1 MTRRILTALRALLA
15 LMLCIETAAFA
26 GEPEGHSKIPEAWE
40 DQNRVFY
47 EIFTGSFSDSDGDG
61 IGDLQ
66 GIIRRMD
73 YLNDGNT
80 QSGDSL
86 GIGGIW
92 LTPVFSSPSYHK
104 YDVTD
109 YGTVDPT
116 FGTEADLQELIR
128 ACHERDVKLI
138 LDLPLNHTG
147 REHAWF
153 QDFLNAHRE
162 GDTGSRW
169 YDFYSWMKPED
180 AIPSGRRFIPLED
193 LLVEANF
200 SDDMPE
206 LNFDNPD
213 VREEVLRIGKHYL
226 EMGVDGFR
234 FDAAKYLYLG
244 EPEKNIAFWKWYMDG
259 LREIRPDVY
268 AVAEVWDGDSTV
280 NPYAAS
286 VNCFRFSTSQAEG
299 LIAKTAKGGN
309 VNRLT
314 QNTEEYWQALHEI
327 NPDAIHIPFLSN
339 HDMDRAAGYLPN
351 KGGKMAMAANLY
363 LLTPGSPF
371 IYYGEEIGLRGSR
384 GSAMTDANRRLHM
397 PWGDDDPVSDP
408 EGSDYASQTTE
419 TVQSQLEKPESLFRH
434 YQRVLRVRKENPEIA
449 AGTYTALHFEDTK
462 LGGFLCTWQGKTAG
476 VFHNPTGSPL
486 TVDLSSVTDIRLQTI
501 AAVLGTADEGFAE
514 LSGTELTLGGMTSAV
529 LRAEEGD

>member
-1 MTRRILTALRALLA
+1 MEDI
-15 LMLCIETAAFA
+15 A
-26 GEPEGHSKIPEAWE
+26 GRGE
-40 DQNRVFY
+40 
-47 EIFTGSFSDSDGDG
+47 FSD
-61 IGDLQ
+61 
-66 GIIRRMD
+66 
-73 YLNDGNT
+73 
-80 QSGDSL
+80 
-86 GIGGIW
+86 
-92 LTPVFSSPSYHK
+92 
-104 YDVTD
+104 
-109 YGTVDPT
+109 
-116 FGTEADLQELIR
+116 E
-128 ACHERDVKLI
+128 
-138 LDLPLNHTG
+138 
-147 REHAWF
+147 
-153 QDFLNAHRE
+153 
-162 GDTGSRW
+162 
-169 YDFYSWMKPED
+169 
-180 AIPSGRRFIPLED
+180 
-193 LLVEANF
+193 
-200 SDDMPE
+200 MPE
-206 LNFDNPD
+206 LNFDHPA
-213 VREEVLRIGKHYL
+213 VREEVLRIGKFYL

-268 AVAEVWDGDSTV
+268 AVAEVWDGDSTAT
-280 NPYAAS
+280 PYASS

-309 VNRLT
+309 VNQLT
-314 QNTEEYWQALHEI
+314 QNTEEYWHTLREI

-371 IYYGEEIGLRGSR
+371 LYYGEEIGLRGSR

-408 EGSDYASQTTE
+408 EGSDYSSQTGE
-419 TVQSQLEKPESLFRH
+419 TVRSQLEKPGSLLRH

-449 AGTYTALHFEDTK
+449 SGTYTALRFEDTK
-462 LGGFLCTWQGKTAG
+462 MGGFLCTWQGKTVG

-486 TVDLSSVTDIRLQTI
+486 TVDLKGATEIRLNTV

-514 LSGTELTLGGMTSAV
+514 LSGTELTLGSMTSAV

>member
-1 MTRRILTALRALLA
+1 MVKRILTALIAILA
-15 LMLCIETAAFA
+15 LTLCAETPGLA
-26 GEPEGHSKIPEAWE
+26 GDTEAHGMTPDIWA

-47 EIFTGSFSDSDGDG
+47 EIFVSSFSDSDGDG
-61 IGDLQ
+61 VGDLR
-66 GIIRRMD
+66 GILRRMD
-73 YLNDGNT
+73 YLNDGRLP
-80 QSGDSL
+80 SGDSL

-92 LTPVFSSPSYHK
+92 LTPIFSSPSYHK

-109 YGTVDPT
+109 YETVDLA
-116 FGTEADLQELIR
+116 FGTEADLRELIR
-128 ACHERDVKLI
+128 ACRERDVKLI

-147 REHAWF
+147 RDHAWF
-153 QDFLNAHRE
+153 QSFLDAHRQ

-169 YDFYSWMKPED
+169 YDFYSWIGPD
-180 AIPSGRRFIPLED
+180 DPIPSGRRFIPIED
-193 LLVEANF
+193 MLVEANF

-206 LNFDNPD
+206 LNFDHSA
-213 VREEVLRIGKHYL
+213 VREEVLRIGKLYL

-259 LREIRPDVY
+259 LREIRPDVW

-280 NPYAAS
+280 IPYTSS
-286 VNCFRFSTSQAEG
+286 VNCFRFTTSQAEG
-299 LIAKTAKGGN
+299 LIVKTAKGGN

-314 QNTEEYWQALHEI
+314 QNTEEYWHALREI

-371 IYYGEEIGLRGSR
+371 LYYGEEIGLRGSR

-397 PWGDDDPVSDP
+397 PWGDGDPVSDP
-408 EGSDYASQTTE
+408 EGSDYASQTGE
-419 TVQSQLEKPESLFRH
+419 TVQSQLEKPGSLLRH

-449 AGTYTALHFEDTK
+449 SGTYTALRFEDTK
-462 LGGFLCTWQGKTAG
+462 MGGFLCAWQGKTVG

-486 TVDLSSVTDIRLQTI
+486 TVDLSGIPGIRLNTV
-501 AAVLGTADEGFAE
+501 AAVLGAADEGFAE
-514 LSGTELTLGGMTSAV
+514 LSGTELTLGSMTSAV